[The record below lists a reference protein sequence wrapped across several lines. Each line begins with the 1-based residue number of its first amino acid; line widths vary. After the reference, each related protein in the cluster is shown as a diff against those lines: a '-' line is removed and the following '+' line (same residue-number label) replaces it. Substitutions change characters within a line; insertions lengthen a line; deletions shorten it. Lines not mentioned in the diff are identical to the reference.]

1 MKKILAIAL
10 SVVMLLSLSA
20 ILVSA
25 RTTEGIDVS
34 FTPGA
39 YCVESAEEFSTVGDV
54 TITWDKDA
62 ASKLTVTDGDMSD
75 WQAANYPMI
84 TVDASN
90 MVSWQGNLD
99 AVPAGWSISTYFVA
113 DSEWL
118 YIGFYVTDPDF
129 VYGTNPGAYNGDAFQ
144 VCIDFGGK
152 LGWALEN
159 DPELLSNPKNIF
171 YSFTCIEDGA
181 PLQIQRQESDNDALL
196 SEANG
201 DGVKGAAKKT
211 ENGWSAEFA
220 LSFSMLYA
228 DYQWKAYEE
237 DTKLYVGGPDEL
249 PLNIGC
255 CLYYLDRTTAGG
267 VDAVNWAAGSSNGIT
282 DKDSGAPVV
291 SWTAWDNGINLV
303 LPYQEG
309 LEFADP
315 NLVVIPNTETI
326 PEEESSSEPES
337 EPESEPTSE
346 PESESASAPAESES
360 ASAPAESES
369 ASAPAES
376 GSAAE
381 SETKAEEK
389 SGCGATVLGSV
400 AVLMS
405 AMAAA
410 VVLKKKD

>member
-20 ILVSA
+20 IFASA
-25 RTTEGIDVS
+25 VTLEGKGSVD
-34 FTPGA
+34 FTAGS
-39 YCVESAEEFSTVGDV
+39 YCVENAEEFSVVGDV

-62 ASKLTVTDGDMSD
+62 ASKLNVTDGDMSD
-75 WQAANYPMI
+75 WQAAGYNMVTI
-84 TVDASN
+84 DASN
-90 MVSWQGNLD
+90 MVSWVGGTTAL
-99 AVPAGWSISTYFVA
+99 PEGWNISTYFVA

-129 VYGTNPGAYNGDAFQ
+129 VYGTSGYNGDAFQ

-159 DPELLSNPKNIF
+159 DPELLTNPKNIF
-171 YSFTCIEDGA
+171 YSFSCYEDGA
-181 PLQIQRQESDNDALL
+181 PLQIARQESDNDATL

-237 DTKLYVGGPDEL
+237 DKKLYVGGPDEL

-255 CLYYLDRTTAGG
+255 CLYYLDRTTEGG
-267 VDAVNWAAGSSNGIT
+267 ADAVAGAAGSSNGIT
-282 DKDSGAPVV
+282 DENGTPMV
-291 SWTAWDNGINLV
+291 SWSAYDNGINLV
-303 LPYQEG
+303 LPYQDG
-309 LEFADP
+309 MEFADP

-337 EPESEPTSE
+337 EPESE
-346 PESESASAPAESES
+346 
-360 ASAPAESES
+360 
-369 ASAPAES
+369 
-376 GSAAE
+376 
-381 SETKAEEK
+381 
-389 SGCGATVLGSV
+389 
-400 AVLMS
+400 
-405 AMAAA
+405 
-410 VVLKKKD
+410 